1 MKFFQTKFA
10 SAAKS
15 ARFTARK
22 QCVIG
27 VLLIGVQ
34 MVPFAAYADIAG
46 EVLRCKGI
54 SEDSGRL
61 ACYDAISAE
70 AQKKTTQGVQEIPG
84 TAGKFGDGTQVFGQE
99 SVVHDVKTQPQTLTA
114 KIDGSVRGIRKGMLI
129 HLNNGQAWRCVDDRE
144 VDFDAESPE
153 VTIDRNLIGSYWMTL
168 ADSGY
173 RVRVRRVK

>member
-1 MKFFQTKFA
+1 MKFFQTKSA
-10 SAAKS
+10 SAATS
-15 ARFTARK
+15 ACFAARK
-22 QCVIG
+22 SRVIG
-27 VLLIGVQ
+27 VLLICIQ
-34 MVPFAAYADIAG
+34 MVPFTAHADIVG

-70 AQKKTTQGVQEIPG
+70 ALNKTVRGGQEIAG
-84 TAGKFGDGTQVFGQE
+84 TAGKLGDGTQTFGQE
-99 SVVHDVKTQPQTLTA
+99 SVVHEVKTQPQTLTA
-114 KIDGSVRGIRKGMLI
+114 KIDGSIRGIRKGMLI

-153 VTIDRNLIGSYWMTL
+153 VTIDRNFIGSYWMTL